1 MWTLIL
7 RFLLV
12 LAGILLLRRVLEAV
26 KGLSRGRKRPTE
38 PPPSSRTVK
47 DPVCGMYMDPRLAF
61 QTVHQ
66 GKTYYFCSETCR
78 KEFNRTHA

>member
-12 LAGILLLRRVLEAV
+12 LAGILLIGRVLEAV

-38 PPPSSRTVK
+38 TPSSRTVK

-66 GKTYYFCSETCR
+66 GKTYYFCSEACR
-78 KEFNRTHA
+78 KEFNGTHG